1 MNLIAFKMLVGDRIK
16 YLGMIVGVV
25 IASFLMNQQL
35 SIFWGLMSRTYG
47 FITDTSYPD
56 LWVMDS
62 KVQFVDDAKP
72 MQDTA
77 LYRVRGIEGVA
88 WAVPMYKG
96 MIRAR
101 LDDGTFQNCIVVGL
115 DDASLIGG
123 PPKMLEGVLA
133 DLRRADG
140 VIVDNVGRQGKLA
153 KQQPDGTKRPVGV
166 GDALELNDHRAI
178 VVGVCD
184 VSRTFQSQPVIYTTY
199 SRAMQFAP
207 RERRLLSFVLVG
219 VKPGVDRAAV
229 AAKVQQVTGL
239 AAYSQGQFRDLT
251 YNYFM
256 KETGIP
262 INFAISTA
270 LGFIVGTAI
279 VALLFYMFTHDNLK
293 NLGALKAMGTSNMT
307 LMRMTLLQAALVG
320 VVGYGLGIGLAAQM
334 GFATAGSELAF
345 SMVWWIPAITSVAV
359 MFICLG
365 SAAAAIVQVFRL
377 EPAVVFKG

>member
-1 MNLIAFKMLVGDRIK
+1 MNLIAIKMLVGDRIK

-56 LWVMDS
+56 LWVMDD

-101 LDDGTFQNCIVVGL
+101 LDDGTFQNCIVIGV
-115 DDASLIGG
+115 DDATLIGG
-123 PPKMLEGVLA
+123 PPTMLHGQLA

-140 VIVDNVGRQGKLA
+140 VIVDNNGRQGKLA
-153 KQQPDGTKRPVGV
+153 KTNADGTKRPVDV
-166 GDALELNDHRAI
+166 GDSLELNDHRAI
-178 VVGVCD
+178 VVGVCN
-184 VSRTFQSQPVIYTTY
+184 VSRTFQSQPVVYTTY
-199 SRAMQFAP
+199 SRAMTFAP
-207 RERRLLSFVLVG
+207 RERKLLSFVLIG
-219 VKPGVDRAAV
+219 VKPGADHAV
-229 AAKVQQVTGL
+229 VAERVRKATGL
-239 AAYSQGQFRDLT
+239 AAYSQQQFAKLT
-251 YNYFM
+251 FNYFM
-256 KETGIP
+256 RETGIP

-270 LGFIVGTAI
+270 LGFVVGAAI

-293 NLGALKAMGTSNMT
+293 NLGALKAMGTSNAM

-320 VVGYGLGIGLAAQM
+320 VIGYGIGIGLAAWM
-334 GFATAGSELAF
+334 GFATANSELAF

-365 SAAAAIVQVFRL
+365 SAAAAIFQVFRL

>member
-1 MNLIAFKMLVGDRIK
+1 MNLIALKMLVGDRIK

-35 SIFWGLMSRTYG
+35 AIFWGLMSRTYG

-101 LDDGTFQNCIVVGL
+101 LDDGTFQNCIVIGL
-115 DDASLIGG
+115 DDATLIGG
-123 PPKMLEGVLA
+123 PPAMLEGRLA

-140 VIVDNVGRQGKLA
+140 VIVDNNGRQGKLA
-153 KQQPDGTKRPVGV
+153 KQRPDGTKRPVDI
-166 GDALELNDHRAI
+166 GDSIELNDHRAI

-184 VSRTFQSQPVIYTTY
+184 VSRTFQSQPVVYTTY
-199 SRAMQFAP
+199 SRALSFAP
-207 RERRLLSFVLVG
+207 RERKLLSFVLVG
-219 VKPGVDRAAV
+219 VKPGFDHAEV
-229 AAKVQQVTGL
+229 ARRVNDATGL
-239 AAYSQGQFRDLT
+239 AAYSQQEFADLT
-251 YNYFM
+251 YHYFM
-256 KETGIP
+256 IETGIP

-293 NLGALKAMGTSNMT
+293 NLGALKAMGTSNLT

-320 VVGYGLGIGLAAQM
+320 VIGYGVGIGLAAYM
-334 GFATAGSELAF
+334 GFATANSELAF
-345 SMVWWIPAITSVAV
+345 SMAWWIPATTSVAV
-359 MFICLG
+359 LLICLG